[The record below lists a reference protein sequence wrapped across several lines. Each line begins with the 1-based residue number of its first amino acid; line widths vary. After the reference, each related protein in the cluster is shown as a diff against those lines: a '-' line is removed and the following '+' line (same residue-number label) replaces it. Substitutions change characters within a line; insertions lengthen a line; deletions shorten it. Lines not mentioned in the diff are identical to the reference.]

1 MILGLH
7 FKKFLLGIQF
17 SIFSKHNCLL
27 GIQYQKGTENVP
39 LPDNERQLMEFSDI
53 SIGVI
58 FIYLRI
64 AVYKKGEI

>member
-7 FKKFLLGIQF
+7 FKKFLLAIQL
-17 SIFSKHNCLL
+17 SVFSKHNCLL

-39 LPDNERQLMEFSDI
+39 QPNNEREIMQFSDV
-53 SIGVI
+53 SIGII

>member
-17 SIFSKHNCLL
+17 SVLSKHNCLL

-39 LPDNERQLMEFSDI
+39 QPNDERTIMEFSDV

-58 FIYLRI
+58 FLYLRI

>member
-1 MILGLH
+1 MILGLQ
-7 FKKFLLGIQF
+7 FKKFLLGIEL
-17 SIFSKHNCLL
+17 SLFSKHNCLL

-39 LPDNERQLMEFSDI
+39 KPNNEREILEFSDI
-53 SIGVI
+53 SIGII